1 MEEKSITQRMR
12 CALVPKGTLP
22 AVKLRLNNYGYVNHD
37 LILRCLDEIDK
48 LPMKQALGEP
58 LSELER
64 LAIMLL
70 MDSAYIELPKK
81 D

>member
-1 MEEKSITQRMR
+1 MKEMSVTQKMR
-12 CALVPKGTLP
+12 CALVPGGTLP
-22 AVKLRLNNYGYVNHD
+22 VVKLHLNNHGYVNHD

>member
-1 MEEKSITQRMR
+1 MEEISLTKIMR
-12 CALVPKGTLP
+12 CKLVPQGTLP
-22 AVKLRLNNYGYVNHD
+22 AVKLHLNNYGYVNHD
-37 LILRCLDEIDK
+37 FILRCLDEIDK

-58 LSELER
+58 PSELER